1 MLNSIQKVIKATWE
15 ETGAKRNKLVEK
27 QEKKIISEVNIST
40 TGQYILYK
48 FERNGQI
55 QMPYLSSAR
64 NVKKISDY
72 VLFTTKKDTLFV
84 LIFELKR
91 GNAYPVEQLKA
102 TEILSQY
109 FIETAKRVSKKGF
122 KKVEYRK
129 IGITNKAVK
138 KVSKPRKIYNE
149 NNYVQLTSKHTVDIK
164 ALCE

>member
-1 MLNSIQKVIKATWE
+1 MLSSIQEVIEATWE

-27 QEKKIISEVNIST
+27 QGNKIISEINIST

-48 FERNGQI
+48 FEKNGQI
-55 QMPYLSSAR
+55 QMPYLSNAKK
-64 NVKKISDY
+64 VKKISDY

-84 LIFELKR
+84 LVFELKN
-91 GNAYPVEQLKA
+91 GNGCPIEQLKA

-122 KKVEYRK
+122 KKVEYRR

-138 KVSKPRKIYNE
+138 KVLKPRKIYNS

-164 ALCE
+164 VLCE